1 MVAGQ
6 ASADRVTLE
15 SRFKG
20 PAGFR
25 TRDESVYCSC
35 LLLQLCRSSRHSTLL
50 NHLTPPPVTNTQ
62 LKRRE
67 VSAGR
72 RELWRPPAFSGGTTA
87 VSRAFAAVRRFFD
100 IQEATIWRDLA
111 RLLSDVSGTVLD
123 VGCGAQPFRGLLPDG
138 TRYRGID
145 TIDAKERFG
154 YEVPDVLYFD
164 GGRWPVEDASADVIL
179 CTEVL
184 EHVFDVEAF
193 LGEARRCSRPR
204 GMLVLTV
211 PFAARWHY
219 APHDYWR
226 FTPSSL
232 ALLLDQA
239 GFTDVRVYQRGNP
252 ITVAA
257 YKAMA
262 LLLPIIMPQTN
273 RIAPRV
279 ALLLPGVLATAV
291 LAGLAG
297 IAQLSLA
304 FDYGEDCLGYTL
316 VATKAGEPAQALADE

>member
-1 MVAGQ
+1 MQ
-6 ASADRVTLE
+6 R
-15 SRFKG
+15 R
-20 PAGFR
+20 R
-25 TRDESVYCSC
+25 W
-35 LLLQLCRSSRHSTLL
+35 SRHSTIL
-50 NHLTPPPVTNTQ
+50 NHLTPAPITNTQ
-62 LKRRE
+62 LDRRE

-72 RELWRPPAFSGGTTA
+72 RELWRPPALSGGATTG
-87 VSRAFAAVRRFFD
+87 SRALAAVRRFFD
-100 IQEATIWRDLA
+100 IQLATIWRDLA
-111 RLLSDVSGTVLD
+111 RLLSGVSGTVLD

-138 TRYRGID
+138 TRYHGID
-145 TIDAKERFG
+145 TINAKEHFG
-154 YEVPDVLYFD
+154 YELPDVRYFE
-164 GGRWPVEDASADVIL
+164 GSRWPVEDAGADVIL

-193 LGEARRCSRPR
+193 LQEARRCSRPR

-273 RIAPRV
+273 HIALRV
-279 ALLLPGVLATAV
+279 ALLLPGILAAPV

-304 FDYGEDCLGYTL
+304 FDYGDDCLGYTL
-316 VATKAGEPAQALADE
+316 VATRAGGPAQSLADE

>member
-1 MVAGQ
+1 MQ
-6 ASADRVTLE
+6 R
-15 SRFKG
+15 R
-20 PAGFR
+20 
-25 TRDESVYCSC
+25 
-35 LLLQLCRSSRHSTLL
+35 RSSRHSTIL
-50 NHLTPPPVTNTQ
+50 NHPTPAPITNTQ

-72 RELWRPPAFSGGTTA
+72 RELWRPPAFSGGTTT
-87 VSRAFAAVRRFFD
+87 VSRALAAVRRFFD
-100 IQEATIWRDLA
+100 IQEATIWRDLT
-111 RLLSDVSGTVLD
+111 RLLSGASGTVLD
-123 VGCGAQPFRGLLPDG
+123 VGCGAQPFRGLLPHG

-145 TIDAKERFG
+145 TINAKAHFG
-154 YEVPDVLYFD
+154 YEMPDVLYFE
-164 GGRWPVEDASADVIL
+164 GGRWPVEDASANVIL

-193 LGEARRCSRPR
+193 LDEARRCSCPR
-204 GMLVLTV
+204 GVLVLTV

-232 ALLLDQA
+232 ALLLDRA

-273 RIAPRV
+273 RIVPRV
-279 ALLLPGVLATAV
+279 ALLLPGLLAAPVLAC
-291 LAGLAG
+291 LAG

-304 FDYGEDCLGYTL
+304 FDYGDDCLGYTL
-316 VATKAGEPAQALADE
+316 VASKAGEPAQSLAEE